1 MTSVIREAVRLLRD
15 MASVACADGWT
26 PDMPRGLE
34 TTLTYEQMARARG
47 LAAALEKLVTE
58 PDRATVER
66 GARALADA
74 DGLHQCKL
82 SLAVQGCPIG
92 DAHHLQCDC
101 RRMVRAVLHSLGS
114 DAP

>member
-1 MTSVIREAVRLLRD
+1 MASVIREAVRLLRQY
-15 MASVACADGWT
+15 ASAL
-26 PDMPRGLE
+26 RE
-34 TTLTYEQMARARG
+34 NEQEGEANEAG
-47 LAAALEKLVTE
+47 HYAAALEKLVAE